1 MKIRTLVLVTASALV
16 LVPPCTASADPT
28 RPRATRMLDVEIVD
42 TPKGAPPHSSHHGLA
57 VTDDIGW
64 ASLQTHGSSELSL
77 RARSNDDHRGNVV
90 LDVDLHRSGEGGDI
104 DVASSVLFASGKRVP
119 FGRAERPDGSIVEL
133 FVTAR

>member
-1 MKIRTLVLVTASALV
+1 MKIRTIALVSALA

-42 TPKGAPPHSSHHGLA
+42 TPKGAPARAMRHGLA
-57 VTDDIGW
+57 VTDDLGW
-64 ASLQTHGSSELSL
+64 ASLATHGSSELSL

-90 LDVDLHRSGEGGDI
+90 IDVDVHRSGEGGDV
-104 DVASSVLFASGKRVP
+104 DVASSVLFASGKRTP
-119 FGRAERPDGSIVEL
+119 LGRVERPDGSIVEL